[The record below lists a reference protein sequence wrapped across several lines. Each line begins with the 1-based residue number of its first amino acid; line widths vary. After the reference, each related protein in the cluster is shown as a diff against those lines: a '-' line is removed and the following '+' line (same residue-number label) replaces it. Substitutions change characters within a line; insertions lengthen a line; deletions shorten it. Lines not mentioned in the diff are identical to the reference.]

1 MLYQLS
7 YCRTPGH
14 DTATGAGGA
23 ARWRSGPGRA
33 SGGRGPAHGRDGD
46 ARPRARAYR
55 SGAMRR
61 SAVPALLGILAV
73 ALVAVLAFALT
84 RSPADEKNERR
95 LDAQVADGTPV
106 VAPGSDRPLLPLG
119 GSAKKTLADYR
130 GQVVV
135 LNFWGSWCKPCK
147 DEAPLLERYHRR
159 LQAAGVGTVVGVTYN
174 DVPRKSIAFEQLHRL
189 TYPSFQD
196 PGTELADQYGAHQ
209 MPETFVID
217 RRGRIH
223 AIARTA
229 ITKDFMDGALE
240 RAGVPATA
248 LTR

>member
-1 MLYQLS
+1 MP
-7 YCRTPGH
+7 R
-14 DTATGAGGA
+14 ATG
-23 ARWRSGPGRA
+23 
-33 SGGRGPAHGRDGD
+33 
-46 ARPRARAYR
+46 RARAR
-55 SGAMRR
+55 DGAPVAREGVPFGVMRR

-84 RSPADEKNERR
+84 RSPADQQNQKR
-95 LDAQVADGTPV
+95 LDAQVQEGTPV
-106 VAPGSDRPLLPLG
+106 VAPGSDRGLVPLQG
-119 GSAKKTLADYR
+119 GAAKTLAQFR

-135 LNFWGSWCKPCK
+135 LNFWGSWCTPCR

-159 LQAAGVGTVVGVTYN
+159 LTAAGVGTVLGVTNN
-174 DVPRKSIAFEQLHRL
+174 DVPEKSIAFEKRFGL

-196 PGTELADQYGAHQ
+196 PGTELAQEYGASL

-229 ITKDFMDGALE
+229 VTSEFMDGALQ
-240 RAGVPATA
+240 RAGVPKAVLA
-248 LTR
+248 R